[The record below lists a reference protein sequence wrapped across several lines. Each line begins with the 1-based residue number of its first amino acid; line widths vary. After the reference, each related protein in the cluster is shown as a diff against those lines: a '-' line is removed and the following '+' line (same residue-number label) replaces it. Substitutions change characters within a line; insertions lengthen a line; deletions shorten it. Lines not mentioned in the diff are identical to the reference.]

1 MFVSTGNVRTTPLH
15 SGSEAGSARGR
26 YVLVLFGFVLVFGFI
41 NLYRSPLATAHTDIQ
56 DNSGSREDAQ
66 SMSIPVDA
74 SAQLPKSVPDKGV
87 ITSQA
92 IPRGPVDF
100 KALHPELNYAPELA
114 PTYTCKEPLLLGRD
128 HQGGW

>member
-1 MFVSTGNVRTTPLH
+1 MFVPTGNIRTTPSH
-15 SGSEAGSARGR
+15 SSSEAGSARGR

-41 NLYRSPLATAHTDIQ
+41 NLYRSPLATAPTNIQ
-56 DNSGSREDAQ
+56 DTSASRDDAP

-74 SAQLPKSVPDKGV
+74 SVQLPKSVPDKG
-87 ITSQA
+87 ISPSQA